1 MVDQESRS
9 YRPRRAFI
17 EPEAEPTPPP
27 APDPAPAPATV
38 RRPAAPNFDDE
49 DAPKPLYR
57 DEYLPQTLYRPE
69 RTTNGSATPAGAGG
83 QRRVDVRPSGR
94 RPRVPTR
101 TTSAATTPPSGPS
114 PSPRGPAGPATRRPR
129 S

>member
-38 RRPAAPNFDDE
+38 SRPAAPNFDDE
-49 DAPKPLYR
+49 DLDQLKTVP
-57 DEYLPQTLYRPE
+57 
-69 RTTNGSATPAGAGG
+69 GSAFEAV
-83 QRRVDVRPSGR
+83 Q
-94 RPRVPTR
+94 
-101 TTSAATTPPSGPS
+101 
-114 PSPRGPAGPATRRPR
+114 AGPLQR
-129 S
+129 